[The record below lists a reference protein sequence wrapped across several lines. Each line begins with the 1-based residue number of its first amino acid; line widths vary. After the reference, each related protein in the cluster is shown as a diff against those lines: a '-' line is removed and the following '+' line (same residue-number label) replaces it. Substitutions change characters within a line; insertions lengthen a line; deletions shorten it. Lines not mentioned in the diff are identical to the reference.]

1 MSDLCSRLI
10 INNSQKIKNMFF
22 KRLSLILGKINNMT
36 IIECVKNGALI
47 VDVRS
52 NWEFSSG
59 SVPGA
64 INIPLEELPQ
74 KLTKLKNKKDIVCFC
89 RSGARSGSAKG
100 FLEQRGFKN
109 VHNGGSISN
118 MMCIVNESKE

>member
-1 MSDLCSRLI
+1 
-10 INNSQKIKNMFF
+10 MFF
-22 KRLSLILGKINNMT
+22 KRLSSILGKTNNTT